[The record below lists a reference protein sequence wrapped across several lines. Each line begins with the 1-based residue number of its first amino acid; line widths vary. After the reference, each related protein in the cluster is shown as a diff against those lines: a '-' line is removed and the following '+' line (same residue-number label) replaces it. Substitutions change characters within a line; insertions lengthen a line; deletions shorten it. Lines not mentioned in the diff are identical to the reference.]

1 MFETI
6 NNRPRTPVAP
16 RAAGV
21 AVVAA
26 GVALMVIWPLVMF
39 QVLDLPRV
47 TLPRFVWVFAPPKEK
62 VKPAAPKPPVHAQA
76 AQGEDQQA
84 PAAGHQARILRPGT
98 SAWNRQVARGRAV
111 GWDVIVNGSL
121 PVLRNWGAL
130 LSFDTS
136 YPHGESLLLD
146 LGTGKSWR
154 GPMPTDVVVREW
166 FDLPPAADV
175 QAALRRAQRE
185 AGEGVR
191 VRCFALYPASLYLAL
206 RGYSEEALREAGAPL
221 SRIAAARVAVAGVP
235 HGTEFAV
242 KLVNYE

>member
-84 PAAGHQARILRPGT
+84 PAAGQTIRGPLRRSASARARTYLCLGQAVATRRVGT
-98 SAWNRQVARGRAV
+98 RCQTRATPP
-111 GWDVIVNGSL
+111 SF
-121 PVLRNWGAL
+121 GAL
-130 LSFDTS
+130 
-136 YPHGESLLLD
+136 
-146 LGTGKSWR
+146 
-154 GPMPTDVVVREW
+154 
-166 FDLPPAADV
+166 
-175 QAALRRAQRE
+175 
-185 AGEGVR
+185 
-191 VRCFALYPASLYLAL
+191 
-206 RGYSEEALREAGAPL
+206 
-221 SRIAAARVAVAGVP
+221 AR
-235 HGTEFAV
+235 TR
-242 KLVNYE
+242 